1 MIPMKSGFSLLAI
14 LCHLS
19 FAARSNSACAGS
31 CITGASSCGSAF
43 NLSVFVIFFG
53 IMKFTHMGQHGG
65 LLDFSHTFIHWSIQ
79 TL

>member
-31 CITGASSCGSAF
+31 CITGAINCGSG
-43 NLSVFVIFFG
+43 NDLIVIFFG
-53 IMKFTHMGQHGG
+53 IMKFTQIGQHGG
-65 LLDFSHTFIHWSIQ
+65 LLDFSHTLIHWSIQ